1 MPMFLL
7 MNVSDIPGFAIPIL
21 NTVVDMMKG
30 LSAMTMNLGK
40 KSVREMIKLAIKKE
54 DDNINNINE
63 EIKQLNQE
71 ITNLKNGI
79 GTDKDTLRALRKKNG
94 EDTTS
99 KGKKNKDKNRKER
112 K

>member
-1 MPMFLL
+1 MIVLL
-7 MNVSDIPGFAIPIL
+7 LGIYCFP
-21 NTVVDMMKG
+21 
-30 LSAMTMNLGK
+30 MNLGK